1 MGRRR
6 GEKKMGRGG
15 GGGEKPG
22 RRRSHVLLEVQSDLV
37 IHLLFRTLTDK
48 NNNHTKE
55 FLAHLSRRLK

>member
-1 MGRRR
+1 MGR
-6 GEKKMGRGG
+6 GGG

>member
-1 MGRRR
+1 MGR
-6 GEKKMGRGG
+6 GGGG

-48 NNNHTKE
+48 NNNHTKN
-55 FLAHLSRRLK
+55 F